1 MTGVL
6 QFCRFVDIHFY
17 WKEELGL
24 WIGYPFVVHFAVP
37 IAVKQLLVT
46 AVSGARV
53 FAKSNSLVDEVV
65 GVTKNDWTQEKV
77 CCNLFKVPSRNNNG
91 AARSLVSIFRTLLFV
106 RFKRNN
112 HIVGRQN
119 RKVLGQLA

>member
-1 MTGVL
+1 
-6 QFCRFVDIHFY
+6 
-17 WKEELGL
+17 
-24 WIGYPFVVHFAVP
+24 
-37 IAVKQLLVT
+37 
-46 AVSGARV
+46 V
-53 FAKSNSLVDEVV
+53 FAKWNSLVEEVV

-91 AARSLVSIFRTLLFV
+91 AARSSVSIFCTLFI

-112 HIVGRQN
+112 HIMGRQN